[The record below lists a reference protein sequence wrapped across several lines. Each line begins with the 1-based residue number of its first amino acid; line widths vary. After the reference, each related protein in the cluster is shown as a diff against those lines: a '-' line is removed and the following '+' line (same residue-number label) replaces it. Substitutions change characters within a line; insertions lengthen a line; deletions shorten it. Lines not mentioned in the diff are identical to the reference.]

1 MIKILNIIKIASFV
15 VLVLTSIP
23 MIVCY
28 FLNTTPHII
37 FIVDIHVISGVLFI
51 ITAIPS
57 MIISKHLRK

>member
-15 VLVLTSIP
+15 VLVVTSIP

-37 FIVDIHVISGVLFI
+37 FIVDIGDFIVLVPPDFFGISNSL
-51 ITAIPS
+51 
-57 MIISKHLRK
+57 